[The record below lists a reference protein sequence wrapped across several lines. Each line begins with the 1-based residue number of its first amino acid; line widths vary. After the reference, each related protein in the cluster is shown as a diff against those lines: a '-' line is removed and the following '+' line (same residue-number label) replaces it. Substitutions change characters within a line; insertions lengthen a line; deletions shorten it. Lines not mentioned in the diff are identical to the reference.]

1 MKKTLTTNEINGI
14 ITDTI
19 ARIEAKKG
27 TNSAPYLKMD
37 LSIYTSDTLEAIK
50 EAFVAAGI
58 RFDDRWNNGS
68 DFVVPIDTQCAP
80 PTFRSGR
87 RDSFTRS
94 DGPICDPGQA
104 KKPLNLGRRDA
115 GTVDPRNP
123 MRDSVH
129 QPKKPSHL
137 GRSDAGTVSGLI
149 ANATKRSEA
158 TIGTGDKGINFER
171 VMD

>member
-14 ITDTI
+14 VTDTI

-27 TNSAPYLKMD
+27 TNSVPYIQMD
-37 LSIYTSDTLEAIK
+37 LSVYTSDTLEAIK

-58 RFDDRWNNGS
+58 RFDDRWDNGS
-68 DFVVPIDTQCAP
+68 DFIVPIDVKCAP
-80 PTFRSGR
+80 PTFKSGR
-87 RDSFTRS
+87 RDAFTRS
-94 DGPICDPGQA
+94 NGPICDPSQA

-137 GRSDAGTVSGLI
+137 GRRDAVTVSDFI

-158 TIGTGDKGINFER
+158 TIGTGDKGKSFER
-171 VMD
+171 VKG